1 MRSRSGADRHR
12 RREGH
17 RRVSHHQVGRQI
29 DRSGAAGA
37 DFGPATDTGGH
48 VMKMLK
54 AIIRPNK
61 VDDVKDALAKLNIA
75 GMTVTEVR
83 GHGKQKGHT
92 AIYRGKEY
100 NVSLLPKMEIEVV
113 VPENLADDAIKAIIG
128 AARTGEIGDGRV
140 FVLPV
145 TESYRIRTGEIEA

>member
-1 MRSRSGADRHR
+1 
-12 RREGH
+12 
-17 RRVSHHQVGRQI
+17 
-29 DRSGAAGA
+29 
-37 DFGPATDTGGH
+37 
-48 VMKMLK
+48 MKMIK
-54 AIIRPNK
+54 AIVRPNK
-61 VDDVKDALAKLNIA
+61 VDEVKDALAKLNIA

-100 NVSLLPKMEIEVV
+100 NVSLLPKMQVETVVSDDVVDEVV
-113 VPENLADDAIKAIIG
+113 KAIIQ

-145 TESYRIRTGEIEA
+145 SQSYRIRTGESEAI

>member
-1 MRSRSGADRHR
+1 
-12 RREGH
+12 
-17 RRVSHHQVGRQI
+17 
-29 DRSGAAGA
+29 
-37 DFGPATDTGGH
+37 
-48 VMKMLK
+48 MKLIK
-54 AIIRPNK
+54 SIVRPNK
-61 VDDVKDALAKLNIA
+61 VDEVKDALGKLNIA

-113 VPENLADDAIKAIIG
+113 VQDDIADEAIKAIIQ

-140 FVLPV
+140 FVIPV
-145 TESYRIRTGEIEA
+145 SHSYRIRTGEAEVV

>member
-1 MRSRSGADRHR
+1 
-12 RREGH
+12 
-17 RRVSHHQVGRQI
+17 
-29 DRSGAAGA
+29 
-37 DFGPATDTGGH
+37 
-48 VMKMLK
+48 MKLIK
-54 AIIRPNK
+54 SIIRPNK
-61 VDDVKDALAKLNIA
+61 IDEVRTALSSLSIS
-75 GMTVTEVR
+75 GMTITEVR

-113 VPENLADDAIKAIIG
+113 VSDALVGEAIKVIIE

-145 TESYRIRTGEIEA
+145 EQTYKIRTGEIEAV

>member
-1 MRSRSGADRHR
+1 
-12 RREGH
+12 
-17 RRVSHHQVGRQI
+17 
-29 DRSGAAGA
+29 
-37 DFGPATDTGGH
+37 
-48 VMKMLK
+48 MKLIK
-54 AIIRPNK
+54 SIVRPNK
-61 VDDVKDALAKLNIA
+61 VDEVKDALEKLGIA

-100 NVSLLPKMEIEVV
+100 NVSLLPKMQIEVV
-113 VPENLADDAIKAIIG
+113 VADSVLDDAIKAIVS

-145 TESYRIRTGEIEA
+145 EQTYRIRSGERDAL

>member
-1 MRSRSGADRHR
+1 
-12 RREGH
+12 
-17 RRVSHHQVGRQI
+17 
-29 DRSGAAGA
+29 
-37 DFGPATDTGGH
+37 
-48 VMKMLK
+48 MKLIK
-54 AIIRPNK
+54 AIVRPNK
-61 VDDVKDALAKLNIA
+61 VDDVRAALEKMNVS

-100 NVSLLPKMEIEVV
+100 QVSLLPKMEVELVV
-113 VPENLADDAIKAIIG
+113 ADETVDEAVKAIMV

-145 TESYRIRTGEIEA
+145 GHTYRIRTGEPA

>member
-1 MRSRSGADRHR
+1 
-12 RREGH
+12 
-17 RRVSHHQVGRQI
+17 
-29 DRSGAAGA
+29 
-37 DFGPATDTGGH
+37 
-48 VMKMLK
+48 MKLLK

-61 VDDVKDALAKLNIA
+61 VDDVKDALAKLNIS

-83 GHGKQKGHT
+83 GHGQQKGHT

-100 NVSLLPKMEIEVV
+100 NVSLLPKMQVEVV
-113 VPENLADDAIKAIIG
+113 VPDTIAEEAIRAIVE

-145 TESYRIRTGEIEA
+145 AESYRIRTGEREL